1 MQRRNFLET
10 SAVAALG
17 ALAFPNELLEFKK
30 VKQVGVQLYTV
41 RDAMQKDAMATLK
54 KIADIGYKDVELA
67 GYNERKVYGKSV
79 QEFKMMLD
87 DLGLTSN
94 STHMGLNVMRGN
106 FGQAVA
112 DAKALGHTYIVCPY
126 LPDNERKTIDQYKK
140 LADEL
145 NKAGAMAKRADIQFA
160 YHNHAF
166 EFETLEGQIPMDV
179 LLSACDADLVKIELD
194 LYWATKA
201 GQDPVEYFKK
211 APGRFHLWHVKDMAN
226 TTEKEFATV
235 GSGTIDFKKIFQ
247 NAKLAGV
254 KHFYVEQDAHKTGE
268 PLANIETSYKYL
280 KGLRY

>member
-126 LPDNERKTIDQYKK
+126 LPDK
-140 LADEL
+140 
-145 NKAGAMAKRADIQFA
+145 
-160 YHNHAF
+160 
-166 EFETLEGQIPMDV
+166 
-179 LLSACDADLVKIELD
+179 
-194 LYWATKA
+194 
-201 GQDPVEYFKK
+201 
-211 APGRFHLWHVKDMAN
+211 
-226 TTEKEFATV
+226 
-235 GSGTIDFKKIFQ
+235 
-247 NAKLAGV
+247 
-254 KHFYVEQDAHKTGE
+254 
-268 PLANIETSYKYL
+268 
-280 KGLRY
+280 